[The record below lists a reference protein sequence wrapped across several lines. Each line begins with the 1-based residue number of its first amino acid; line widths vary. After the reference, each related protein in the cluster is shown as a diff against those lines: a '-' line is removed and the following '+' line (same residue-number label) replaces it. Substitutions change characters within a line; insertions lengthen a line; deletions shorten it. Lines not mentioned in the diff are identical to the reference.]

1 MPIRIINNNQ
11 SFKEAI
17 NSFDR
22 DIKNFVLIEI
32 VNKIFSFTLEYTN
45 GKLSMC
51 DSKQVNMEKA
61 FNISSFG
68 LPIEI
73 PYVDT
78 SVLIFGFVVKTP
90 NGSQAFV
97 TDLSM
102 AERKVVVYTDRLD
115 VLRLW
120 GFDVASYL
128 ETDRK
133 KILTDIP
140 DVDIY
145 KHLGKQIMIIPN
157 RQTTTDVNNW
167 PLMIK

>member
-17 NSFDR
+17 NNFDK
-22 DIKNFVLIEI
+22 DIKNLVLIEI

-45 GKLSMC
+45 GKLSKC

-73 PYVDT
+73 PYT
-78 SVLIFGFVVKTP
+78 EASVLIFGFVVKTS
-90 NGSQAFV
+90 NGSKAFV
-97 TDLSM
+97 TDFGM
-102 AERKVVVYTDRLD
+102 AESKVVVYTDRLD
-115 VLRLW
+115 VLKLW
-120 GFDVASYL
+120 GFAVASYL

-140 DVDIY
+140 DVDMY
-145 KHLGKQIMIIPN
+145 KHIGKQVIIIPN
-157 RQTTTDVNNW
+157 KQTNTEVNNW